1 MTWSQKDD
9 FLSFLNKFNSDSTFQ
24 KKSVKF
30 PLITIATAD
39 LDGYGEEQKIMIK
52 ESEYSHVILD
62 APESNI
68 TDEKVQMEILT
79 KQPNNTEVIIK
90 GTETG
95 FYITYYFKK
104 EKNKWLLFKVVDD
117 SV

>member
-39 LDGYGEEQKIMIK
+39 FDGYGEEQKIMIK

-104 EKNKWLLFKVVDD
+104 EKNKWLLFKVV
-117 SV
+117 S